1 MVKKYG
7 LNMLVTTDDGLQ
19 NYLKKIMSQL
29 NGESLLTLRANAR
42 PMRVIATSAECPA
55 TDHVTTILS

>member
-19 NYLKKIMSQL
+19 SYLKKIMSQL
-29 NGESLLTLRANAR
+29 NGAPRSAPSYLTSTQTN
-42 PMRVIATSAECPA
+42 T
-55 TDHVTTILS
+55 